1 MIYVHSHKRTCRWSD
16 ISYCAFVLQ
25 ILEMSE
31 SIYVCILV
39 LTYFSLVAQELVYS
53 LANVEETADQ
63 SNLVYSLAND
73 DRTPAQP
80 AASSDLTASDSTVYE
95 LASAEEKEYENLEAM
110 KR

>member
-1 MIYVHSHKRTCRWSD
+1 MYKS
-16 ISYCAFVLQ
+16 LQ
-25 ILEMSE
+25 ILIFCFLIAE
-31 SIYVCILV
+31 
-39 LTYFSLVAQELVYS
+39 ELVYS

-95 LASAEEKEYENLEAM
+95 LASAEEKEYENLEVM